1 MMRRFLALAAI
12 LGVLS
17 CADPVSP
24 SSDILR
30 INVLPDALELVNL
43 SPVPVYFFAVESET
57 LARINWAPCT
67 EPACTNVGPGVK
79 FVLPYVDMIGYG
91 QGAEEAVVHHW
102 HLIPGSTATGFRPDS
117 IRATIV
123 HLHVH

>member
-1 MMRRFLALAAI
+1 MMRRFLVMAAM

-43 SPVPVYFFAVESET
+43 SSAPVYFFAAERNT
-57 LARINWAPCT
+57 LALIDWAPCV

-79 FVLPYVDMIGYG
+79 FVLPYEDMVGYS
-91 QGAEEAVVHHW
+91 QGAEEAVVYHW
-102 HLIPGSTATGFRPDS
+102 HLIPGSTPTGFRPDS
-117 IRATIV
+117 IRATV
-123 HLHVH
+123 VQLHIH

>member
-1 MMRRFLALAAI
+1 MKHRFLVLGAT

-30 INVLPDALELVNL
+30 ISVLPDPLELVNP
-43 SPVPVYFFAVESET
+43 SPVPVYFFAAERDA
-57 LARINWAPCT
+57 LAHINWAPCT
-67 EPACTNVGPGVK
+67 ESACTNVRSGVK
-79 FVLPYVDMIGYG
+79 FVLPYEDMIGQS

-117 IRATIV
+117 IRATVV